1 MDNYPVQWAPKTSLI
16 VSGGVLA
23 LAAAAG
29 TAYAAVRGDRGGL
42 VLFGLATVV
51 LLAATG
57 YGALVRPKL
66 AADADGVRIRTAAG
80 RVALPWSGLEVRLRT
95 TRRLGR
101 ESITL
106 ELESGD
112 DLHVLGWLEL
122 GEDPRDVLDALS
134 ALRTGG

>member
-1 MDNYPVQWAPKTSLI
+1 MDNHSLRWAPKTSLI
-16 VSGGVLA
+16 AGAGVLA

-29 TAYAAVRGDRGGL
+29 TAYAAVRGDHGGL

-51 LLAATG
+51 LVVVTG

-80 RVALPWSGLEVRLRT
+80 QVVLPWAGLEVRLRT

-101 ESITL
+101 DGVTL
-106 ELESGD
+106 ELESGEN
-112 DLHVLGWLEL
+112 LHVLGWIEL